1 MGAANANYLKE
12 IVMDE
17 GTILPPSNVL
27 NVEFLNACSEL
38 TLKDY
43 TAKDNCSSCLG
54 RGVMAIQYA
63 KDGNYDYR
71 PCSCLKKK
79 IILITPEIP

>member
-43 TAKDNCSSCLG
+43 TAKDNCSSCLDG
-54 RGVMAIQYA
+54 GVRSVEQ
-63 KDGNYDYR
+63 R
-71 PCSCLKKK
+71 S
-79 IILITPEIP
+79 IPK